1 MPEALLN
8 HDGLRGVH
16 DFAEQRLEITLT
28 SLFLKRRSAM
38 IKPPDWLSPSAAGFW
53 TSSRA
58 TRWINSHIWTHLDT
72 FCMAETLKCH
82 CF

>member
-28 SLFLKRRSAM
+28 SLFLNA
-38 IKPPDWLSPSAAGFW
+38 DQQ
-53 TSSRA
+53 
-58 TRWINSHIWTHLDT
+58 
-72 FCMAETLKCH
+72 
-82 CF
+82 